1 MTART
6 ITALLDAS
14 VYAPSVCEHAV
25 WAASR
30 LGLPVDLVHV
40 LVRKAVHSADYSGS
54 IALGARTALLSEL
67 ARLDEERA
75 RVAHEHGRAILDDAE
90 ALVRER
96 GVAAVSSRLR
106 HGEVVE
112 AVTGVEAGAE
122 LLVVGKRGE
131 AADFETLHLG
141 SNLERLARSVSRP
154 LLVAARSFRPVE
166 KVLVAFDGGPSAV
179 KAVDYMA
186 RSPLFSGLHIHLLM
200 AGDPTTAQKAS
211 LSVAED
217 KLKSAGFEVLT
228 SIVPGDPE
236 LVISSAVEH
245 NGIGL
250 LVMGAYGHSR
260 LRSLIIG
267 STTTQML
274 RSCKVPV
281 LLFR

>member
-1 MTART
+1 MTNLNV
-6 ITALLDAS
+6 TALIDAS
-14 VYAPSVCEHAV
+14 VYAPSVCEHAA

-112 AVTGVEAGAE
+112 AVTGIEAE
-122 LLVVGKRGE
+122 LIVVGKRGE

-166 KVLVAFDGGPSAV
+166 KVVVAFDGGPSVV
-179 KAVDYMA
+179 KAVDYIA

-200 AGDPTTAQKAS
+200 AGDPSTAQKAS
-211 LSVAED
+211 LSAAED
-217 KLKSAGFEVLT
+217 KLKSTGFEVLS

-236 LVISSAVEH
+236 PVISSAVEH

>member
-1 MTART
+1 MTKLNV
-6 ITALLDAS
+6 TALIDAS
-14 VYAPSVCEHAV
+14 AYAPSVCEHAV

-30 LGLPVDLVHV
+30 LGLPVELVHV
-40 LVRKAVHSADYSGS
+40 LVRKAAHSADYSGS

-75 RVAHEHGRAILDDAE
+75 RVAQEHGRALLDDAE
-90 ALVRER
+90 VLVRER

-112 AVTGVEAGAE
+112 AVTGIEAGAE
-122 LLVVGKRGE
+122 LIVVGKRGE
-131 AADFETLHLG
+131 AADFQTLHLG

-166 KVLVAFDGGPSAV
+166 KVLVAFDGGPSVV
-179 KAVDYMA
+179 KAVDYIA

-200 AGDPTTAQKAS
+200 AGEPDTARKAS
-211 LSVAED
+211 LTAAEE
-217 KLKSAGFEVLT
+217 KLKTAGFDVL
-228 SIVPGDPE
+228 SGIAAGEPE
-236 LVISSAVEH
+236 AVIASTVEH